1 MNSVT
6 YTDLRTNSWDI
17 NKRGL
22 IFVISMEGEKYTT
35 PMMNNSQGKFL
46 VDLLT
51 FKIYKA

>member
-17 NKRGL
+17 KKRGL
-22 IFVISMEGEKYTT
+22 IFIFSMQVEKYAT
-35 PMMNNSQGKFL
+35 PMMNNSQGNFL